1 MEYRLLGPLEV
12 RVGDGPLPLGG
23 AKQRALLAL
32 LLLRANRVVAR
43 ERLIDALWGER
54 PPETVVK
61 SVQLYVSQLRKLLPE
76 GTIVTRAPGYLL
88 VVEPEQLDLFR
99 FERLVAEARTA
110 EPAVASRLLREGL
123 ELWRGPPLAEFG
135 EEPFARTEGGR
146 LEELRL
152 AAVEERLEAELALGR
167 HGELVGELEALI
179 AEQPQRERLRGQ
191 LMLALY
197 RSGRQA
203 EALEAYRSA
212 RAALDEFGLEPGGR
226 LRELEKQILTQD
238 AVLDLGGA
246 SLLAV
251 ELVPLP
257 GPLVPT
263 PPFPFVGRAEEL
275 AALRTLLDRA
285 EAGEGGLVL
294 LAAEAGG
301 GKTRLIRELAHE
313 AAAGG
318 VFVLYGA
325 SDAAVITPYQP
336 VREWL
341 GFLLRTCD
349 PDALR
354 ECLGAGAGELTR
366 LVPELER
373 LTGLAA
379 PERRDPESER
389 FALQVAVSELLARLS
404 RRQPLL
410 VVADDVHWADSE
422 TLHLLR
428 RLARSAPEARW
439 LVVAAYRG
447 EEAAGELADTLAD
460 LGRQDAVMRLA
471 LGNLSTEEV
480 GAFIQA
486 SSDADAEATVDLVSA
501 IGELTDGTP
510 LLLCELWRELHESGG
525 VEVAETVR
533 LTRPV
538 AELRGPE
545 RVRELVRQRL
555 ARLDP
560 ETVAMLELAAVAGPQ
575 FELRLIAAA
584 AGVEPMT
591 LAAALEQATASGIV
605 EELPGPALSHR
616 FTHELVRRAVYDRVP
631 GIRRAELHLRVGEAL
646 EQTHAADSGR
656 VLPELAH
663 HFTLAAP
670 IAGPERAVAYNL
682 RAAEAAV
689 ESAALKEAAAR
700 LSSALAVGISDARER
715 VRVQI
720 ELAWLLAESG
730 QTTEARALF
739 DEALETATRLGERG
753 LAAEARVLT
762 GWRDWLGPVDLLAP
776 HGRVE
781 ERRQIAED
789 AIVTFTELGDVRG
802 LALARHLL
810 AYAYRGAGRAA
821 DACAELELALVDAET
836 SGHAPTRSRVISQ
849 LLQMLLTGPA
859 PVADAIRRCEE
870 LRRSATGDAV
880 LAATIE
886 RGLAPLYAMAA
897 RDDEARECL
906 RRAAEVLDQLDY
918 HTQVWFRLYAA
929 KAERLLGDWAAAEQ
943 NLVAV
948 WRRFGGEDGG
958 APRLQAWAAARDLG
972 SLYCDQGRWD
982 EAERWLYWKVE
993 TALPTLEQAPTHIGW
1008 ALWIAASARLA
1019 LHRGEADEALRFA
1032 RRAVEIGEQT
1042 DYSNDLAEAWQAL
1055 AEVEHAGGRSAE
1067 ADAAVAAALALYERK
1082 GNLAAAAQLRA
1093 KAEAGFRPASA
1104 PLSPTP

>member
-1 MEYRLLGPLEV
+1 
-12 RVGDGPLPLGG
+12 
-23 AKQRALLAL
+23 
-32 LLLRANRVVAR
+32 
-43 ERLIDALWGER
+43 
-54 PPETVVK
+54 
-61 SVQLYVSQLRKLLPE
+61 
-76 GTIVTRAPGYLL
+76 
-88 VVEPEQLDLFR
+88 
-99 FERLVAEARTA
+99 
-110 EPAVASRLLREGL
+110 
-123 ELWRGPPLAEFG
+123 
-135 EEPFARTEGGR
+135 
-146 LEELRL
+146 
-152 AAVEERLEAELALGR
+152 
-167 HGELVGELEALI
+167 
-179 AEQPQRERLRGQ
+179 
-191 LMLALY
+191 
-197 RSGRQA
+197 
-203 EALEAYRSA
+203 
-212 RAALDEFGLEPGGR
+212 
-226 LRELEKQILTQD
+226 
-238 AVLDLGGA
+238 
-246 SLLAV
+246 
-251 ELVPLP
+251 
-257 GPLVPT
+257 
-263 PPFPFVGRAEEL
+263 
-275 AALRTLLDRA
+275 
-285 EAGEGGLVL
+285 
-294 LAAEAGG
+294 
-301 GKTRLIRELAHE
+301 LAHE

-325 SDAAVITPYQP
+325 SDASVITPYQP

-373 LTGLAA
+373 LTGMAA

-447 EEAAGELADTLAD
+447 EEAAGELADTLAE
-460 LGRQDAVMRLA
+460 LGRQDAVMRLT

-480 GAFIQA
+480 GAFIRA
-486 SSDADAEATVDLVSA
+486 SSAAEATVDLVSA

-510 LLLCELWRELHESGG
+510 LLLCELWRDLHESGG
-525 VEVAETVR
+525 VEVAQTVR

-584 AGVEPMT
+584 SGVEPMT
-591 LAAALEQATASGIV
+591 LAAALEQATASGMV
-605 EELPGPALSHR
+605 EELPGPALTHR
-616 FTHELVRRAVYDRVP
+616 FTHELVRRAVYDRVT

-700 LSSALAVGISDARER
+700 LSSALAVGIFDARER

-739 DEALETATRLGERG
+739 DEALQAATRLDERG

-762 GWRDWLGPVDLLAP
+762 GWRDWLGPVDFLVP
-776 HGRVE
+776 HGRFE
-781 ERRQIAED
+781 ETRKTAED
-789 AIVTFTELGDVRG
+789 AIATFTELGDVRG

-849 LLQMLLTGPA
+849 LLQMLSTGPA
-859 PVADAIRRCEE
+859 PVPDAIRRCEE
-870 LRRSATGDAV
+870 LRRSASADAV

-886 RGLAPLYAMAA
+886 RGLAHLYAMAA

-918 HTQVWFRLYAA
+918 HTPVWFRMWAA
-929 KAERLLGDWAAAEQ
+929 KAQRLLGESAPAEQ
-943 NLVAV
+943 NLLAV

-958 APRLQAWAAARDLG
+958 APRLQAWAAARDLA

-993 TALPTLEQAPTHIGW
+993 TALPTLEQARAYIGW
-1008 ALWIAASARLA
+1008 ALRLAASARLA
-1019 LHRGEADEALRFA
+1019 LHRGEADEALKFA

-1042 DYSNDLAEAWQAL
+1042 DYLNDLAEAWQAL
-1055 AEVEHAGGRSAE
+1055 AEVQRANGQNAD
-1067 ADAAVAAALALYERK
+1067 ADAAIAAALDLYERK